1 MIVQGFEFSVL
12 LREAQNTVCIFAERS
27 AEDAKTCARARAR
40 HLVMNP
46 G

>member
-12 LREAQNTVCIFAERS
+12 LREAQNTVCIFAERKS
-27 AEDAKTCARARAR
+27 AEDAKTCARAR